1 MYNNFSYNN
10 SIHPSP
16 GFTPFQLAH
25 GRHPITPF
33 LHPPSSADTSNPT
46 ANEILQS
53 LKHLASS
60 DFTELLSSLRLQAI
74 DHQIDTRVRRT
85 LATQHRA
92 TRDFHETDLV
102 LVKTEYLLPESQRLT
117 RSKKLLPRF
126 VGPYPIKRVISPT
139 SIELVL
145 PASIGVHP
153 VVNLKNVKHY
163 SGSLPSDDTND
174 SVPRLPSD
182 YNPDDV
188 ESILDTQQVASRTE
202 YLVKWKSASASDS
215 TWVTSETLGQH
226 PVLLQFQAVL
236 DYIRPDT
243 LDTETSGRRLRKGRG
258 SVSEPLM
265 TEDVFNY
272 GPITDP
278 LPPAAQQ
285 QRDAS
290 LLFLLGL

>member
-1 MYNNFSYNN
+1 MN
-10 SIHPSP
+10 H
-16 GFTPFQLAH
+16 
-25 GRHPITPF
+25 
-33 LHPPSSADTSNPT
+33 
-46 ANEILQS
+46 
-53 LKHLASS
+53 
-60 DFTELLSSLRLQAI
+60 
-74 DHQIDTRVRRT
+74 
-85 LATQHRA
+85 
-92 TRDFHETDLV
+92 
-102 LVKTEYLLPESQRLT
+102 
-117 RSKKLLPRF
+117 
-126 VGPYPIKRVISPT
+126 
-139 SIELVL
+139 
-145 PASIGVHP
+145 
-153 VVNLKNVKHY
+153 
-163 SGSLPSDDTND
+163 
-174 SVPRLPSD
+174 
-182 YNPDDV
+182 
-188 ESILDTQQVASRTE
+188 QVASCTK